1 MKPLRGFI
9 HVTGSE
15 LIVILQGTSE
25 TCRRLKPSSASLE
38 AISGEPDPLPIPAQR
53 RRTAGPTNRVQV
65 WHGGIELFNF
75 NALMTRNSV
84 DAGIC

>member
-1 MKPLRGFI
+1 MPDFL
-9 HVTGSE
+9 
-15 LIVILQGTSE
+15 L
-25 TCRRLKPSSASLE
+25 RRLLLLLLAVFAVQAAAIASDK
-38 AISGEPDPLPIPAQR
+38 PDPD
-53 RRTAGPTNRVQV
+53 GVQV